1 MTKVGVH
8 TIYMRKS
15 HPDFAIAVQ
24 HWLRLWQVEKWLNF
38 ATKNRIFLPFQKVAI
53 LTCFMLK
60 VLV

>member
-15 HPDFAIAVQ
+15 HPDFTQAMQ
-24 HWLRLWQVEKWLNF
+24 HCYDYGRL
-38 ATKNRIFLPFQKVAI
+38 KNGLTLLLEPHFSTAQKVAM
-53 LTCFMLK
+53 LTCLMLK